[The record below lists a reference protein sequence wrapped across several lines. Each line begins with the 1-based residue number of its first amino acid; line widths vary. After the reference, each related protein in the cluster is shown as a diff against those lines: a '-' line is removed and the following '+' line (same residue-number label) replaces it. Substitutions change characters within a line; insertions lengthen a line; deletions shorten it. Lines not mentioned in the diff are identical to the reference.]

1 MTERKP
7 RKKKKV
13 ESEEPFV
20 LSKDELVVAKYLRF
34 NLTTKKSTL
43 YGDAVEYFMGSQAV
57 DLLLDSK
64 WAKKEVSS
72 VVFTDR
78 ESVSDFLNKMLK
90 SDKFRHVNL
99 IRTEKKVKEG
109 KDGKKKEKTD
119 EKKSEEKKSE
129 EKKSDEKKS
138 EEKKVVEDDGKS
150 TPKGKKG
157 KKGKDGKETRKVKK
171 KVKITLEVHDHQ
183 YFFDAEDEAYGWFF
197 DPISAKT
204 FALGILL
211 VLAVIGICLFPL
223 WPESVREYSW
233 YISVAGAI
241 FVGFIL
247 VLAIMRYVV
256 YAVLWLFTLGKL
268 DFWMLLNLTAECGF
282 CESFVPADEYS
293 FKAKPK
299 DDDDEDEDALN
310 EDEIDDTPAA
320 ETEDPAATIATEEVD
335 EQVTMVTDADEQAD
349 EGSGDEVA
357 IDDENGS
364 SEEGREGDWVRLE
377 KDDAENGCHGDEAA
391 C

>member
-7 RKKKKV
+7 KKKKKG
-13 ESEEPFV
+13 ESEDAFV
-20 LSKDELVVAKYLRF
+20 LSKDELAVAKHLRF

-64 WAKKEVSS
+64 WAKSEKSS

-78 ESVSDFLNKMLK
+78 ESVSDFLNKLLK
-90 SDKFRHVNL
+90 SDKIRHVNL

-109 KDGKKKEKTD
+109 KDGKKKKT
-119 EKKSEEKKSE
+119 E
-129 EKKSDEKKS
+129 EKKS

-157 KKGKDGKETRKVKK
+157 KDGKEPRKVKK
-171 KVKITLEVHDHQ
+171 KVKITLEVHDHHH
-183 YFFDAEDEAYGWFF
+183 FFDADDEAYGWFF

-223 WPESVREYSW
+223 WPENVREYSW
-233 YISVAGAI
+233 YISVAGAV
-241 FVGFIL
+241 FVGCIL
-247 VLAIMRYVV
+247 ALAILRYIV
-256 YAVLWLFTLGKL
+256 YAVLWVCTLGQL
-268 DFWMLLNLTAECGF
+268 DFWMLPNLTAECGF
-282 CESFVPADEYS
+282 FESFVPAYEYT
-293 FKAKPK
+293 FKPK
-299 DDDDEDEDALN
+299 PKEDDDNEDEDALN
-310 EDEIDDTPAA
+310 EEEMELNETPIEKTDDPVV
-320 ETEDPAATIATEEVD
+320 TIATEDVE
-335 EQVTMVTDADEQAD
+335 EHVTMTTDEVAVEQA
-349 EGSGDEVA
+349 DEVA
-357 IDDENGS
+357 IDDDNGS
-364 SEEGREGDWVRLE
+364 SEGSREGDWIRLE
-377 KDDAENGCHGDEAA
+377 KDDADNSCHGESLPGEVA